1 MEAPLI
7 YEPWGCRSVCTV
19 DLSTRKVHK
28 LFDWSVVRTNGYYG
42 CLELSPDHKRLLT
55 NPQNGE
61 WGPTADVYV
70 CDQDGTHVRVVW
82 QDPDWPD
89 RNQGTSDRCLVWLVG
104 DRFVWCRDARPG
116 NRVSDMAIVTCRLGE
131 TNFQALTPWK
141 GFNYPLAGS
150 PDGKRLLFT
159 TEDTPGGGNLELWTM
174 NLDGTDRR
182 KLVERKFACDRCPA
196 ARWVKRPH

>member
-1 MEAPLI
+1 
-7 YEPWGCRSVCTV
+7 
-19 DLSTRKVHK
+19 
-28 LFDWSVVRTNGYYG
+28 
-42 CLELSPDHKRLLT
+42 
-55 NPQNGE
+55 
-61 WGPTADVYV
+61 
-70 CDQDGTHVRVVW
+70 
-82 QDPDWPD
+82 
-89 RNQGTSDRCLVWLVG
+89 
-104 DRFVWCRDARPG
+104 
-116 NRVSDMAIVTCRLGE
+116 MAIVTCRLGE